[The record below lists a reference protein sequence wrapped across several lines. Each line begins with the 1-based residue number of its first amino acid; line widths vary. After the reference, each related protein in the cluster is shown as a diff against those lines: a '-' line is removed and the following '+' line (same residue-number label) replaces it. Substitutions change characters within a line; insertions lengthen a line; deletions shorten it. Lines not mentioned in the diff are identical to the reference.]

1 MCCLPGEAP
10 TCRQDE
16 RCERGVLNLP
26 NSLDIGPLFLHFVLS
41 VGFLNGGVLVGG
53 SVGVEHPNINKSSL
67 KPPSPKT
74 VDRDVQSGPV
84 SGVGQS
90 PTQLLRGHLLKV
102 RLDANIV
109 AHFGQEGGG
118 NVPDLIMAD

>member
-16 RCERGVLNLP
+16 RCERGVLNLR
-26 NSLDIGPLFLHFVLS
+26 NSLGVGPLFLHLVLS
-41 VGFLNGGVLVGG
+41 VGFLNGGVSVGG
-53 SVGVEHPNINKSSL
+53 SVGVEHPDINKSSL
-67 KPPSPKT
+67 KPPSPKI
-74 VDRDVQSGPV
+74 VDGDVQSGPV
-84 SGVGQS
+84 SGVGRS
-90 PTQLLRGHLLKV
+90 PAQLLRGHLLKV

-118 NVPDLIMAD
+118 NVPDLIVAV